1 MVALPHGYA
10 YGYKKRMK
18 KKEQYFFD
26 VQSSRQK
33 ARKNARQPGTAEL
46 RWKAIVSVLD
56 ATFGCY
62 QLDCPQT
69 EIACWNFM
77 RLR

>member
-1 MVALPHGYA
+1 MPRGYA

-18 KKEQYFFD
+18 KKEQYFLD

-33 ARKNARQPGTAEL
+33 ARKNARQPGIAEL
-46 RWKAIVSVLD
+46 RRKAILSVLD

-62 QLDCPQT
+62 QLDSRKQ
-69 EIACWNFM
+69 
-77 RLR
+77 RLLVETLHAYVR

>member
-1 MVALPHGYA
+1 MVPLPPGYA
-10 YGYKKRMK
+10 YGYKKKMK
-18 KKEQYFFD
+18 KKEQYFLD

-33 ARKNARQPGTAEL
+33 ARNNARQPGTAEL
-46 RWKAIVSVLD
+46 RRKAILSVLD

-69 EIACWNFM
+69 
-77 RLR
+77 

>member
-1 MVALPHGYA
+1 MTRYVRNLRGMVALPHGYA

-46 RWKAIVSVLD
+46 R
-56 ATFGCY
+56 
-62 QLDCPQT
+62 
-69 EIACWNFM
+69 
-77 RLR
+77 